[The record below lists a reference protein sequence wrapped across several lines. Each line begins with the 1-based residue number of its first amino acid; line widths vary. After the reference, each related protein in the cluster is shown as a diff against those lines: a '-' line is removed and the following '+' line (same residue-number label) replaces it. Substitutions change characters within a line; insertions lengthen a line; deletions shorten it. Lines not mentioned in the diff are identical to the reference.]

1 MSNSLLQLLG
11 IARRA
16 GKLVFGSEAA
26 GEALDAGRA
35 GLVLLAQDLS
45 PRTVKA
51 VSAAAERSGAK
62 AATIRPKMDDL
73 ARAVGK
79 RSGVIAVTDRGFAEK
94 LLELST
100 PDTEE

>member
-16 GKLVFGSEAA
+16 GKLALGGDAA
-26 GEALDAGRA
+26 GEALRGKRA
-35 GLVLLAQDLS
+35 GLVLLASDLS
-45 PRTVKA
+45 PRTARA
-51 VSAAAERSGAK
+51 VSAAAEQSGAK
-62 AATIRPKMDDL
+62 AVAIRPAMDEL

-94 LLELST
+94 LLALST
-100 PDTEE
+100 EE